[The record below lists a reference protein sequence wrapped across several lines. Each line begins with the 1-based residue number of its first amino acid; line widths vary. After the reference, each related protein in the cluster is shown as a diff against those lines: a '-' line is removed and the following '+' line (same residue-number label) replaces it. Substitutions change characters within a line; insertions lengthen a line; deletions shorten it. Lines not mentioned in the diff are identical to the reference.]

1 MKTEIWNGHLI
12 RFVEKDGEW
21 WAVAK
26 DVTDALGF
34 KQAKDGTKKM
44 PEKYKGVTKVPT
56 TSSKNK
62 CPETQ
67 DMIILNEKGL
77 YRLIMRSNKP
87 EAEAFQDWVFDVI
100 KNLRQSI
107 GLEGFQIFRM
117 LDKEHQKAAMSKLNH
132 TLSHPVRIDFIK
144 ANTISNKIISDK
156 HGYPKMIKKSEM
168 TPDMLVERQDILD
181 STVEL
186 MGIQDK
192 YKLDFSVSDKVREIV
207 NGAEQT
213 A

>member
-1 MKTEIWNGHLI
+1 MKTELWNGYSI
-12 RFVEKDGEW
+12 RFIEKDGEW
-21 WAVAK
+21 WAVAV
-26 DVTDALGF
+26 DVCSALGL
-34 KQAKDGTKKM
+34 KQVTRALSGL
-44 PEKYKGVTKVPT
+44 KGVTTSKVLT
-56 TSSKNK
+56 AGGDQTANVI
-62 CPETQ
+62 C
-67 DMIILNEKGL
+67 EKDI
-77 YRLIMRSNKP
+77 YRLAFRSRKP
-87 EAEAFQDWVFDVI
+87 EAEAFQDWVFDVL
-100 KNLRQSI
+100 KQLRQSV

-132 TLSHPVRIDFIK
+132 TLNHPVRIDFIK

-168 TPDMLVERQDILD
+168 TPDMLVERQDVLD
-181 STVEL
+181 RTVEL

>member
-1 MKTEIWNGHLI
+1 MKTELWNGYSI
-12 RFVEKDGEW
+12 RFIEKDGEW
-21 WAVAK
+21 WAVAN
-26 DVTDALGF
+26 DVTSALGF

-56 TSSKNK
+56 LGGI
-62 CPETQ
+62 Q

-87 EAEAFQDWVFDVI
+87 EAEAFQDWVFDVL
-100 KNLRQSI
+100 KQLRQSV

-117 LDKEHQKAAMSKLNH
+117 LDKEHQKAAISKLNH
-132 TLSHPVRIDFIK
+132 TLNHPVRIDFIK

-168 TPDMLVERQDILD
+168 TPDMLVERQDVLD
-181 STVEL
+181 RTVEL

-207 NGAEQT
+207 NGSEQT

>member
-1 MKTEIWNGHLI
+1 MKTEIWNGHSI

-21 WAVAK
+21 WAVLNDVCNALNLRVDSVK
-26 DVTDALGF
+26 LRLEDDTISNGVVTDTLNR
-34 KQAKDGTKKM
+34 KQEMIIVNEFGIYDAVFQSRKQ
-44 PEKYKGVTKVPT
+44 E
-56 TSSKNK
+56 SKNFK
-62 CPETQ
+62 RW
-67 DMIILNEKGL
+67 I
-77 YRLIMRSNKP
+77 YS
-87 EAEAFQDWVFDVI
+87 VI
-100 KNLRQSI
+100 KQLRQSV

>member
-1 MKTEIWNGHLI
+1 MKTELWNGYSI
-12 RFVEKDGEW
+12 RFIEKDGEW
-21 WAVAK
+21 WAVLKDVCSALNLRVDAVKIRLEDDTISNGVVADTLNRKQEMLIVNEFGIYDTVFQSRKKEAK
-26 DVTDALGF
+26 DF
-34 KQAKDGTKKM
+34 KRWI
-44 PEKYKGVTKVPT
+44 Y
-56 TSSKNK
+56 S
-62 CPETQ
+62 
-67 DMIILNEKGL
+67 
-77 YRLIMRSNKP
+77 
-87 EAEAFQDWVFDVI
+87 VI
-100 KNLRQSI
+100 KQLRQSV

-132 TLSHPVRIDFIK
+132 TLNHPVRIDFIK

-168 TPDMLVERQDILD
+168 TPDMLVERQDVLD
-181 STVEL
+181 RTVEL

>member
-1 MKTEIWNGHLI
+1 MKTELWNGYSI
-12 RFVEKDGEW
+12 RFIEKDGEW
-21 WAVAK
+21 WAVLKDVCSALNLRVDAVKIRLEDDTISNGVVADTLNRKQEMLIVNEFGIYDTVFQSRKKEAK
-26 DVTDALGF
+26 DF
-34 KQAKDGTKKM
+34 KRWI
-44 PEKYKGVTKVPT
+44 Y
-56 TSSKNK
+56 S
-62 CPETQ
+62 
-67 DMIILNEKGL
+67 
-77 YRLIMRSNKP
+77 
-87 EAEAFQDWVFDVI
+87 VI
-100 KNLRQSI
+100 KQLRQSI

-117 LDKEHQKAAMSKLNH
+117 IDKEHQKAAMSKLNH
-132 TLSHPVRIDFIK
+132 TLNHPVRIDFIK

-181 STVEL
+181 RTVEL

>member
-1 MKTEIWNGHLI
+1 MKTELWNGYSI
-12 RFVEKDGEW
+12 RFIEKDGEW
-21 WAVAK
+21 WAVAVDVAKALAIGNTTMAIKRISDK
-26 DVTDALGF
+26 DKALISIEGISKGNDLVNILSEF
-34 KQAKDGTKKM
+34 GIYDLVFTSHKTEAKDFKRWI
-44 PEKYKGVTKVPT
+44 Y
-56 TSSKNK
+56 S
-62 CPETQ
+62 
-67 DMIILNEKGL
+67 
-77 YRLIMRSNKP
+77 
-87 EAEAFQDWVFDVI
+87 VI
-100 KNLRQSI
+100 KQLRQSI

-168 TPDMLVERQDILD
+168 TPDMLVERQDVLD
-181 STVEL
+181 RTVEL

>member
-1 MKTEIWNGHLI
+1 MKTELWNGYSI
-12 RFVEKDGEW
+12 RFIEKDGEW
-21 WAVAK
+21 WAVLKDVCSALNLRVDAVKIRLEDDTISNGVVADTLNRKQEMLIVNEFGIYDTVFQSRKKEAK
-26 DVTDALGF
+26 DF
-34 KQAKDGTKKM
+34 KRWI
-44 PEKYKGVTKVPT
+44 Y
-56 TSSKNK
+56 S
-62 CPETQ
+62 
-67 DMIILNEKGL
+67 
-77 YRLIMRSNKP
+77 
-87 EAEAFQDWVFDVI
+87 VI
-100 KNLRQSI
+100 KQLRQSI

-117 LDKEHQKAAMSKLNH
+117 IDKEHQKAAMSKLNH
-132 TLSHPVRIDFIK
+132 TLNHPVRIDFIK

-168 TPDMLVERQDILD
+168 TPDMLVERQDVLD
-181 STVEL
+181 RTVEL

>member
-1 MKTEIWNGHLI
+1 MKTEIWNGYSI

-34 KQAKDGTKKM
+34 SKAKDGTKKM
-44 PEKYKGVTKVPT
+44 PEKYKGVHKVPT
-56 TSSKNK
+56 LGGNQ
-62 CPETQ
+62 E
-67 DMIILNEKGL
+67 MIVLNEKGL
-77 YRLIMRSNKP
+77 YRLIMRSNRP

-100 KNLRQSI
+100 KNLRQSV

-132 TLSHPVRIDFIK
+132 TLNHPVRIDFIK

-168 TPDMLVERQDILD
+168 TPDMLVERQDVLD
-181 STVEL
+181 RTVEL

>member
-1 MKTEIWNGHLI
+1 MKTELWNGYSI
-12 RFVEKDGEW
+12 RFIEKDGEW
-21 WAVAK
+21 WAVLKDVCSALNLRVDAVKIRLEDDTISNGVVADTLNRKQEMLIVNEFGIYDTVFQSRKKEAK
-26 DVTDALGF
+26 DF
-34 KQAKDGTKKM
+34 KRWI
-44 PEKYKGVTKVPT
+44 Y
-56 TSSKNK
+56 S
-62 CPETQ
+62 
-67 DMIILNEKGL
+67 
-77 YRLIMRSNKP
+77 
-87 EAEAFQDWVFDVI
+87 VI
-100 KNLRQSI
+100 KQLRQSI

-168 TPDMLVERQDILD
+168 TPDMLVERQDVLD
-181 STVEL
+181 RTVEL

-192 YKLDFSVSDKVREIV
+192 YKLDFSVSDKVHEIV
-207 NGAEQT
+207 NGSEQT

>member
-1 MKTEIWNGHLI
+1 MKTELWNGYSI
-12 RFVEKDGEW
+12 RFIEKDGEW
-21 WAVAK
+21 WAVLKDVCSALNLRVDAVKIRLEDDTISNGVVADTLNRKQEMLIVNEFGIYDTVFQSRKKEAK
-26 DVTDALGF
+26 DF
-34 KQAKDGTKKM
+34 KRWI
-44 PEKYKGVTKVPT
+44 Y
-56 TSSKNK
+56 S
-62 CPETQ
+62 
-67 DMIILNEKGL
+67 
-77 YRLIMRSNKP
+77 
-87 EAEAFQDWVFDVI
+87 VI
-100 KNLRQSI
+100 KQLRQSI

-132 TLSHPVRIDFIK
+132 TLNHPVRIDFIK

-168 TPDMLVERQDILD
+168 TPDMLVERQDVLD

>member
-1 MKTEIWNGHLI
+1 MKTELWNGYSI
-12 RFVEKDGEW
+12 RFIEKDGEW
-21 WAVAK
+21 WAVLKDVCSALNLRVDAVKIRLEDDTISNGVVADTLNRKQEMLIVNEFGIYDTVFQSRKKEAK
-26 DVTDALGF
+26 DF
-34 KQAKDGTKKM
+34 KRWI
-44 PEKYKGVTKVPT
+44 Y
-56 TSSKNK
+56 S
-62 CPETQ
+62 
-67 DMIILNEKGL
+67 
-77 YRLIMRSNKP
+77 
-87 EAEAFQDWVFDVI
+87 VI
-100 KNLRQSI
+100 KQLRQSI

-132 TLSHPVRIDFIK
+132 TLNHPVRIDFIK

-168 TPDMLVERQDILD
+168 TPDMLVERQDVLD
-181 STVEL
+181 RTVEL